1 MAKFKT
7 RARTIDMLGRQQI
20 AGIPTAI
27 SELFK
32 NAHDAYADFV
42 EIDFF
47 RSDRLFVLRD
57 DGMGMTRKEFEDRWL
72 TIGTESK
79 LNSKTMPLP
88 EPDVSKNKR
97 TMLGEKGIG
106 RLSIAI
112 IGPQVL
118 VLTRAKR
125 AGELHNLVAA
135 FLNWGIFE
143 APGIN
148 IEDIE
153 IPIREFSKGTLPSS
167 KDILEI
173 VDAFGKNLKHIGK
186 KEDKELRQRLKSEIE
201 AFSVD
206 PIEIDSY
213 LKNTDYLSLKED
225 GSGTHFIIKQATEL
239 LIDDIEGSSA
249 EKASPLEK
257 ALLGFTNTMT
267 PNYES
272 PVITCAFRDY
282 KTETVFEDLID
293 KDRFF
298 TPNEFINA
306 DHNIIGEFDKHGQF
320 KGTISI
326 YGEEFKNHII
336 PWPKSQG
343 METKCGPFKIAF
355 ADVQGNFRDTTIPME
370 EWVLLT
376 TKMDRHGGLYVFKN
390 GIRILPYGDTD
401 NDWVGMEYRRTKS
414 ATYYH
419 FSHRRIFGAVEIT
432 NERNPSLKEKAGRE
446 GFWGNVAYRQLKSI
460 LENFFIQL
468 AADFFREGGVKAEKF
483 IDKKDRIRK
492 LHKAEEK
499 RAKQVRVK
507 KEKFEAELEEFFR
520 LYHESVPGKDAIK
533 ITERLTEQLDTAR
546 AIENPH
552 LAARE
557 FLIIEEQS
565 VQNLREL
572 ISRYKISKPKIGL
585 SQKTLKDWDDY
596 QNAFIGLQEKV
607 FQPTQATIEQE
618 ITLYAKEA
626 SLELDRRLRIENAL
640 KAREKEATAATN
652 TETKK
657 ARESLVTV
665 AAETKHA
672 ISQSLK
678 KVKDEIARVFSE
690 FNRLNITEFPD
701 EEIVEKRTQLEQKIE
716 EVTNREGQFLIGIRN
731 QLEAIRLDEDIT
743 QLDQLEALEQ
753 KVVTL
758 EEAADADLQLTQMG
772 MAIEVINH
780 EFNSSIRA
788 VRSRLRE
795 LKAWADLTDGLDD
808 VYSGIRASFDHLD
821 SYLTLFTPLHQ
832 RLYRVETE
840 FDGAD
845 INKYLNDLFGERLKR
860 HDIKIKANKA
870 FLKKTITGYP
880 SSFYPVFVNL
890 VDNAI
895 FWLKNRTPEKTIHLD
910 IDGDDMLISDTGP
923 GIFERDRESIFELG
937 FSRKPGGR
945 GMGLHISR
953 NVLQRIGYTLSLDP
967 DMVDNKGATF
977 RIAPLQE
984 EAE

>member
-32 NAHDAYADFV
+32 NAHDAYADYV

-57 DGMGMTRKEFEDRWL
+57 DGMGMTREEFEDRWL

-79 LNSKTMPLP
+79 LNSKAMSLP
-88 EPDVSKNKR
+88 PPDTSKKQR
-97 TMLGEKGIG
+97 TLLGEKGIG

-125 AGELHNLVAA
+125 DGKLHNLVAA

-143 APGIN
+143 VPGLN
-148 IEDIE
+148 LDDIE
-153 IPIREFSKGTLPSS
+153 IPIREFAEGNLPTAADVQEMVDEFSENLQYIDEET
-167 KDILEI
+167 KD
-173 VDAFGKNLKHIGK
+173 LK
-186 KEDKELRQRLKSEIE
+186 QRLEDELKTFTVDPKEIE
-201 AFSVD
+201 
-206 PIEIDSY
+206 SY
-213 LKNTDYLSLKED
+213 LKNTDYLSLKESE
-225 GSGTHFIIKQATEL
+225 SGTHFIIKQATEL
-239 LIDDIEGSSA
+239 LIDDIEGNSA
-249 EKASPLEK
+249 DKASPLEK
-257 ALLGFTNTMT
+257 ALIGFTNTMT
-267 PNYES
+267 PNHES

-282 KTETVFEDLID
+282 KTDTVFDDLID

-306 DHNIIGEFDKHGQF
+306 DHNIVGEFDNHGQF

-326 YGEEFKNHII
+326 YGEEFKNHVV
-336 PWPKSQG
+336 PWPKSKG
-343 METKCGPFKIAF
+343 LETKCGPFKIAF
-355 ADVQGNFRDTTIPME
+355 ADVQGNLRDSTIPME
-370 EWVLLT
+370 DWNLLT
-376 TKMDRHGGLYVFKN
+376 DKMNRLGGLYVFKN
-390 GIRILPYGDTD
+390 GIRMLPYGDTD
-401 NDWVGMEYRRTKS
+401 YDWVGIEYRRTKH
-414 ATYYH
+414 AAYYH
-419 FSHRRIFGAVEIT
+419 YSHRRIFGAVEIT
-432 NERNPSLKEKAGRE
+432 NEKNLSLKEKAGRE
-446 GFWGNVAYRQLKSI
+446 GFRENEAYRQLKDI
-460 LENFFIQL
+460 LENFFLQL
-468 AADFFREGGVKAEKF
+468 AADFFREGGVKAEQF
-483 IDKKDRIRK
+483 IDKKNHLTK
-492 LHKAEEK
+492 LHKAEEN
-499 RAKQVRVK
+499 RAKHVRVR
-507 KEKFEAELEEFFR
+507 KEKFEIELEEFFR
-520 LYHESVPGKDAIK
+520 LYDQSAPEKEAINVAEK
-533 ITERLTEQLDTAR
+533 LTEQLNLAR

-552 LAARE
+552 QAARE
-557 FLIIEEQS
+557 FLIIEEKSGQ
-565 VQNLREL
+565 QLREL
-572 ISRYKISKPKIGL
+572 ISNYKVAKPKIGL
-585 SQKTLKDWDDY
+585 SKKTLKDWDDY
-596 QNAFIGLQEKV
+596 KNAFIGLQEKV
-607 FQPTQATIEQE
+607 FAPIQATIEQE
-618 ITLYAKEA
+618 ITLAAQEA
-626 SLELDRRLRIENAL
+626 RLELDRRLRIENAL

-652 TETKK
+652 KETKK
-657 ARESLVTV
+657 TRESLVSV
-665 AAETKHA
+665 ATETKQA
-672 ISQSLK
+672 ISQSITN
-678 KVKDEIARVFSE
+678 VKDEIARVFSE
-690 FNRLNITEFPD
+690 FNSLNITEFPD
-701 EEIVEKRTQLEQKIE
+701 EEIVKKRTDLEQRIE
-716 EVTNREGQFLIGIRN
+716 EVQSREEEFLIGIRH
-731 QLEAIRLDEDIT
+731 QLEAIRFDENIT

-788 VRSRLRE
+788 VRNRLRE
-795 LKAWADLTDGLDD
+795 LKAWADLNEGMED

-832 RLYRVETE
+832 RLYRTETE

-860 HDIKIKANKA
+860 HGVEIKTSKS
-870 FLKKTITGYP
+870 FLKKTLTGYP

-895 FWLKNRTPEKTIHLD
+895 FWLKNRTSEKNIHLD
-910 IDGDDMLISDTGP
+910 IDGDDMLVRDTGP
-923 GIFERDRESIFELG
+923 GISERDRDSIFELG
-937 FSRKPGGR
+937 FTRKPGGR

-953 NVLQRIGYTLSLDP
+953 NVLKRVGYMLTLD
-967 DMVDNKGATF
+967 DGKVGQGATF

>member
-32 NAHDAYADFV
+32 NAHDAYADYV

-57 DGMGMTRKEFEDRWL
+57 DGMGMTREEFESRWL

-88 EPDVSKNKR
+88 QPDTSKKPR

-125 AGELHNLVAA
+125 NGKLHNLVAA

-153 IPIREFSKGTLPSS
+153 IPIREFSEGELPSVD
-167 KDILEI
+167 DISSMVSE
-173 VDAFGKNLKHIGK
+173 FRKNLQNVSEEEG
-186 KEDKELRQRLKSEIE
+186 EELKQRIESELAI
-201 AFSVD
+201 FSVD
-206 PIEIDSY
+206 PVEIDSY
-213 LKNTDYLSLKED
+213 LKNTDYLSLKEN

-239 LIDDIEGSSA
+239 LIDDIEGSSP

-267 PNYES
+267 PKHKT
-272 PVITCAFRDY
+272 PVITGAFRDY
-282 KTETVFEDLID
+282 KTETVFDDLID

-306 DHNIIGEFDKHGQF
+306 DHNITGTFDKYGQF
-320 KGTISI
+320 KGVISI
-326 YGEEFKNHII
+326 YGEEFKNHIV
-336 PWPKSQG
+336 PWPESRG
-343 METKCGPFKIAF
+343 LETKCGPFKIAF
-355 ADVQGNFRDTTIPME
+355 ANVQGNLRDSTIPME
-370 EWVLLT
+370 EWSSLT
-376 TKMDRHGGLYVFKN
+376 TKMNRQGGLYVFKN
-390 GIRILPYGDTD
+390 GIRMLPYGDTD
-401 NDWVGMEYRRTKS
+401 YDWVGMEYRRTKS
-414 ATYYH
+414 AKHYH
-419 FSHRRIFGAVEIT
+419 FSHRRIFGAIEIT
-432 NERNPSLKEKAGRE
+432 NEKNPYLKEKAGRE
-446 GFWGNVAYRQLKSI
+446 GFWENLAYRQLKNI
-460 LENFFIQL
+460 LENFFVQL
-468 AADFFREGGVKAEKF
+468 AADFFRSGGVKAEKF
-483 IDKKDRIRK
+483 IDYKDHLFK
-492 LHKAEEK
+492 MHQAEEE
-499 RAKQVRVK
+499 RAKQVRVR
-507 KEKFEAELEEFFR
+507 KEKFESELEEFFR
-520 LYHESVPGKDAIK
+520 LYDESAPEKEAIT
-533 ITERLTEQLDTAR
+533 ITDQLAKQLKTAK

-552 LAARE
+552 QAVRE
-557 FLIIEEQS
+557 FITIEIQS
-565 VQNLREL
+565 VQSLREL
-572 ISRYKISKPKIGL
+572 ITKYKVAKPKIGL

-607 FQPTQATIEQE
+607 FQPTQASIEQE
-618 ITLYAKEA
+618 ITLAAKEA
-626 SLELDRRLRIENAL
+626 SLELDRRLRIEKAL
-640 KAREKEATAATN
+640 KAREKEATVATN
-652 TETKK
+652 KEKK
-657 ARESLVTV
+657 KIRDLLVSV
-665 AAETKHA
+665 AAETKKA
-672 ISQSLK
+672 ISYSLA
-678 KVKDEIARVFSE
+678 KVKDEIAIVFSE
-690 FNRLNITEFPD
+690 FNRLDITEIPD
-701 EEIVEKRTQLEQKIE
+701 EDIVKKRTQLEQKIE
-716 EVTNREGQFLIGIRN
+716 AVTNREGQFLNGIKN
-731 QLEAIRLDEDIT
+731 QLETISFDENIT

-753 KVVTL
+753 KVVSL

-772 MAIEVINH
+772 MAIDVINH
-780 EFNSSIRA
+780 EFNSSIRG
-788 VRSRLRE
+788 VRNRLRE
-795 LKAWADLTDGLDD
+795 LKAWADLNEGMED

-821 SYLTLFTPLHQ
+821 SYLTLFTPLHR
-832 RLYRVETE
+832 RLYRTETD

-860 HDIKIKANKA
+860 HDVKIMADKA

-895 FWLKNRTPEKTIHLD
+895 FWLKNRTSVKTIHLD
-910 IDGDDMLISDTGP
+910 VDDDDILISDNGP
-923 GIFERDRESIFELG
+923 GIPDRDRESIFELG
-937 FSRKPGGR
+937 FTRKPGGR

-953 NVLQRIGYTLSLDP
+953 NVLQRVGYKLSLDHGKT
-967 DMVDNKGATF
+967 DEGATF
-977 RIAPLQE
+977 RIASLQE
-984 EAE
+984 EDD

>member
-57 DGMGMTRKEFEDRWL
+57 DGTGMTRKEFEDRWL

-88 EPDVSKNKR
+88 QPDVSKKER
-97 TMLGEKGIG
+97 SMLGEKGIG

-125 AGELHNLVAA
+125 DGKLHNLVAA

-143 APGIN
+143 VPGIN
-148 IEDIE
+148 LEDIE
-153 IPIREFSKGTLPSS
+153 IPIKEFSKGDLPSAE
-167 KDILEI
+167 DIREM
-173 VDAFGKNLKHIGK
+173 VDEFSRNLQHIDKG
-186 KEDKELRQRLKSEIE
+186 DKERRQRLKSEIE

-206 PIEIDSY
+206 PVEIDSY
-213 LKNTDYLSLKED
+213 LKNTDYLSLKDD

-239 LIDDIEGSSA
+239 LIDDIEGSSP

-267 PNYES
+267 PNHES
-272 PVITCAFRDY
+272 PVITSLFRDY
-282 KTETVFEDLID
+282 KTDTVFDDLID

-306 DHNIIGEFDKHGQF
+306 DHNIIGEFDKYGQF

-326 YGEEFKNHII
+326 YGEEFKNHVV
-336 PWPKSQG
+336 PWPKSRG
-343 METKCGPFKIAF
+343 LETKCGPFKIAF
-355 ADVQGNFRDTTIPME
+355 ADVQGNLRDSTIPME
-370 EWVLLT
+370 DWNSLT
-376 TKMDRHGGLYVFKN
+376 TKMDRQGGLYVFKN

-401 NDWVGMEYRRTKS
+401 YDWVGMEYRRTKS
-414 ATYYH
+414 ARYYH

-432 NERNPSLKEKAGRE
+432 NEKNPSLKEKAGRE
-446 GFWGNVAYRQLKSI
+446 GLWENIAYRQLKSI
-460 LENFFIQL
+460 LENFFLQL

-483 IDKKDRIRK
+483 VDKKDHLRK
-492 LHKAEEK
+492 LHKAEEN
-499 RAKQVRVK
+499 RAKQVRAR
-507 KEKFEAELEEFFR
+507 KEKFESELEEFFR
-520 LYHESVPGKDAIK
+520 LYDESAPEKDAIK
-533 ITERLTEQLDTAR
+533 ITEQLTEKLNTAR

-552 LAARE
+552 HAARE

-565 VQNLREL
+565 LQNLREL
-572 ISRYKISKPKIGL
+572 ISRYKVAKPKIGL

-618 ITLYAKEA
+618 ITLAAQEA
-626 SLELDRRLRIENAL
+626 RFELDRWLRIENAL
-640 KAREKEATAATN
+640 KARQKEATAITN
-652 TETKK
+652 TERKK
-657 ARESLVTV
+657 TRESLDTV
-665 AAETKHA
+665 ATETKQA
-672 ISQSLK
+672 ISQSIK
-678 KVKDEIARVFSE
+678 NVEDEINRVLSE

-701 EEIVEKRTQLEQKIE
+701 EEIVKKRTELEQKIE
-716 EVTNREGQFLIGIRN
+716 VVQNREEQFLIGIRN

-780 EFNSSIRA
+780 EFNSSIRG
-788 VRSRLRE
+788 VRNRLRE
-795 LKAWADLTDGLDD
+795 LKAWADLNEGMED

-821 SYLTLFTPLHQ
+821 SYLTLFTPLHR
-832 RLYRVETE
+832 RLYRTETE

-860 HDIKIKANKA
+860 HGIEIKSSKA
-870 FLKKTITGYP
+870 FLKKTLTGYP

-890 VDNAI
+890 ADNAI
-895 FWLKNRTPEKTIHLD
+895 FWLKNRTSEKTIQLG

-923 GIFERDRESIFELG
+923 GISERDRESIFELG
-937 FSRKPGGR
+937 FTRKPGGR

-953 NVLQRIGYTLSLDP
+953 DVLQRIGYTLTLDYGN
-967 DMVDNKGATF
+967 DEGATF
-977 RIAPLQE
+977 RIAPFQE

>member
-7 RARTIDMLGRQQI
+7 RVRTIDMLGRQQI

-32 NAHDAYADFV
+32 NAHDAYADHV

-57 DGMGMTRKEFEDRWL
+57 DGMGLTRDDFEDRWL

-88 EPDVSKNKR
+88 QPDASKKQR

-125 AGELHNLVAA
+125 DSGFHNLVAA

-143 APGIN
+143 VPGIN

-167 KDILEI
+167 KDIVEI
-173 VDAFGKNLKHIGK
+173 VDAFSKNLKHIG

-206 PIEIDSY
+206 PVEIDSY

-257 ALLGFTNTMT
+257 ALLGFTNTMSPT
-267 PNYES
+267 HEP
-272 PVITCAFRDY
+272 PVITGSFRDY
-282 KTETVFEDLID
+282 KTDTVFDDLID

-306 DHNIIGEFDKHGQF
+306 DHNIIGEFDKYGQF

-326 YGEEFKNHII
+326 YGEEFNNHVV
-336 PWPKSQG
+336 PWPKSRG
-343 METKCGPFKIAF
+343 LETKCGPFKIAF
-355 ADVQGNFRDTTIPME
+355 ANVQGNLRDSTIPME
-370 EWVLLT
+370 EWTLLT
-376 TKMDRHGGLYVFKN
+376 TKMDRQGGLYVFKN

-401 NDWVGMEYRRTKS
+401 YDWVSMEYRRTKS
-414 ATYYH
+414 ARYYH
-419 FSHRRIFGAVEIT
+419 FSHRRIFGAIEIT
-432 NERNPSLKEKAGRE
+432 NEKNPSLKEKAGRE
-446 GFWGNVAYRQLKSI
+446 GFWENVAYRQLKSI
-460 LENFFIQL
+460 LENFFLQL

-483 IDKKDRIRK
+483 VDKKDHLRE
-492 LHKAEEK
+492 LHKAEEN
-499 RAKQVRVK
+499 RAKQVRAR
-507 KEKFEAELEEFFR
+507 KEKFESELEEFLR
-520 LYHESVPGKDAIK
+520 LYDESYPEKDAIK
-533 ITERLTEQLDTAR
+533 ITEQLIKKLNTAR
-546 AIENPH
+546 AIENPRQ
-552 LAARE
+552 AAQE

-565 VQNLREL
+565 LQNLREL
-572 ISRYKISKPKIGL
+572 ISRYKVAKPKIGL

-618 ITLYAKEA
+618 ITLAAKEA
-626 SLELDRRLRIENAL
+626 RLELDRWLRIENAL
-640 KAREKEATAATN
+640 KTREKEATAATN

-657 ARESLVTV
+657 TRESLVIV
-665 AAETKHA
+665 AAETKQA
-672 ISQSLK
+672 ISQSLTN
-678 KVKDEIARVFSE
+678 VKDEIARVFSE
-690 FNRLNITEFPD
+690 FNSLNITEFSD
-701 EEIVEKRTQLEQKIE
+701 EEIVKQRTQLEQKIE
-716 EVTNREGQFLIGIRN
+716 EITNREGQFLIGIRN

-788 VRSRLRE
+788 VRSRLLE
-795 LKAWADLTDGLDD
+795 LKAWVDLNEGMDD

-821 SYLTLFTPLHQ
+821 SYLTLFTPLHR
-832 RLYRVETE
+832 RLYRTETE

-860 HDIKIKANKA
+860 HDVKIKANKA

-890 VDNAI
+890 VDNAV
-895 FWLKNRTPEKTIHLD
+895 FWLKDRTSEKTIRLA

-937 FSRKPGGR
+937 FTRKPGGR

-967 DMVDNKGATF
+967 AMIDKGSTF

>member
-32 NAHDAYADFV
+32 NAHDAYADDV

-57 DGMGMTRKEFEDRWL
+57 DGVGMTREEFESRWL

-79 LNSKTMPLP
+79 LNSKAMPLP
-88 EPDVSKNKR
+88 QPDASKAPR

-143 APGIN
+143 VPGIN
-148 IEDIE
+148 LEDIE
-153 IPIREFSKGTLPSS
+153 IPIKEFSEGNLPSAEDVYAMVDEFSK
-167 KDILEI
+167 
-173 VDAFGKNLKHIGK
+173 NLQHID
-186 KEDKELRQRLKSEIE
+186 KEDKELKRRIESELK

-239 LIDDIEGSSA
+239 LIDDIDSSSSDQ
-249 EKASPLEK
+249 ASPLEK

-267 PNYES
+267 PNHEP
-272 PVITCAFRDY
+272 PVITASFRDY
-282 KTETVFEDLID
+282 KTESVFDDLIENE
-293 KDRFF
+293 RFF

-306 DHNIIGEFDKHGQF
+306 DHNIVGEFDEYGQF
-320 KGTISI
+320 IGTISI
-326 YGEEFKNHII
+326 YGEEFNNHVV
-336 PWPKSQG
+336 PWMKGQG
-343 METKCGPFKIAF
+343 QATKCGSFKIAF
-355 ADVQGNFRDTTIPME
+355 ADVQGLLRDSTIPME
-370 EWVLLT
+370 EWSLLT
-376 TKMDRHGGLYVFKN
+376 TKMNRQGGLYVFNN
-390 GIRILPYGDTD
+390 GIRILPYGDT
-401 NDWVGMEYRRTKS
+401 NYDWVGMEYRRTKH
-414 ATYYH
+414 AQYYH
-419 FSHRRIFGAVEIT
+419 FSHRRIFGAIEIT
-432 NERNPSLKEKAGRE
+432 SENNSSLKEKAGRE
-446 GFWGNVAYRQLKSI
+446 GFRENEAYRQLKDI
-460 LENFFIQL
+460 LENFLLQL
-468 AADFFREGGVKAEKF
+468 AADFFREGGAKSEKF
-483 IDKKDRIRK
+483 LHKRGHLNK

-499 RAKQVRVK
+499 RAKQISGRK
-507 KEKFEAELEEFFR
+507 EIFDSELEKFFS
-520 LYHESVPGKDAIK
+520 LYDDATPEKDAIK
-533 ITERLTEQLDTAR
+533 ITEQLSEQLKTAR
-546 AIENPH
+546 VIEDPH
-552 LAARE
+552 QAARE
-557 FLIIEEQS
+557 FLLIEEQS
-565 VQNLREL
+565 AQQLREL
-572 ISRYKISKPKIGL
+572 ILKYKITKPKIGL
-585 SQKTLKDWDDY
+585 SKKMLKDWDDY
-596 QNAFIGLQEKV
+596 QNAFTSLQEKV
-607 FQPTQATIEQE
+607 FQPIQATIEQE
-618 ITLYAKEA
+618 ITIEA
-626 SLELDRRLRIENAL
+626 QEARLELDRRLRIKNAL
-640 KAREKEATAATN
+640 KACQKEATAATN
-652 TETKK
+652 AEKNKTQESLDSVALETKQ
-657 ARESLVTV
+657 
-665 AAETKHA
+665 A
-672 ISQSLK
+672 ISQSITN
-678 KVKDEIARVFSE
+678 VKDEIDRVLSE

-701 EEIVEKRTQLEQKIE
+701 DKIVEKRIELERKIE
-716 EVTNREGQFLIGIRN
+716 DVQNQEEQFLIGIRN
-731 QLEAIRLDEDIT
+731 QLEAIRLDDDIT

-780 EFNSSIRA
+780 EFNSSIRG
-788 VRSRLRE
+788 VRNRLRE
-795 LKAWADLTDGLDD
+795 LKAWADLNEGMED

-821 SYLTLFTPLHQ
+821 SYLTLFTPLHR
-832 RLYRVETE
+832 RLYRTETE

-845 INKYLNDLFGERLKR
+845 INKYLNDLFGERLNR
-860 HDIKIKANKA
+860 HGVAIKASKG
-870 FLKKTITGYP
+870 FLKREITGYP

-895 FWLKNRTPEKTIHLD
+895 FWLKNRTAEKIIHLE
-910 IDGDDMLISDTGP
+910 IDGDDMLISDTGA
-923 GIFERDRESIFELG
+923 GISERDRESIFELG
-937 FSRKPGGR
+937 FTRKPGGR

-953 NVLQRIGYTLSLDP
+953 NVLHRAGYSLSLDL
-967 DMVDNKGATF
+967 DKDGVGARF

-984 EAE
+984 EDE

>member
-7 RARTIDMLGRQQI
+7 RARTVDMLGRQQI

-32 NAHDAYADFV
+32 NAHDAYADHV

-57 DGMGMTRKEFEDRWL
+57 DGMGMTRKEFENRWL
-72 TIGTESK
+72 IIGTESK
-79 LNSKTMPLP
+79 LNSKAMPLP
-88 EPDVSKNKR
+88 QSDASKKER

-125 AGELHNLVAA
+125 AGKLHNLIAA

-143 APGIN
+143 VPGIN
-148 IEDIE
+148 LEDIDV
-153 IPIREFSKGTLPSS
+153 PIREFSGGKLPSAG
-167 KDILEI
+167 DILGM
-173 VDAFGKNLKHIGK
+173 VDEFSRNMKHVG
-186 KEDKELRQRLKSEIE
+186 KEDDELKKRIESELSL
-201 AFSVD
+201 FSID
-206 PIEIDSY
+206 PVEIDSY

-239 LIDDIEGSSA
+239 LIDDIEGSSS

-267 PNYES
+267 PNHEP
-272 PVITCAFRDY
+272 PVITGSFRDY
-282 KTETVFEDLID
+282 KTETVFNDLID

-298 TPNEFINA
+298 TPNEFLIA
-306 DHNIIGEFDKHGQF
+306 DHKIIGEFDKYGQF

-326 YGEEFKNHII
+326 YCDEFINHVV

-343 METKCGPFKIAF
+343 LETKCGPFKIAF
-355 ADVQGNFRDTTIPME
+355 ADVQGNLRDSTIPME
-370 EWVLLT
+370 QWSLLT
-376 TKMDRHGGLYVFKN
+376 TKMDRQGGLYVFKN

-401 NDWVGMEYRRTKS
+401 YDWVGMEYRRTKS
-414 ATYYH
+414 AQYYH

-432 NERNPSLKEKAGRE
+432 NEKNPFLKEKAGRE
-446 GFWGNVAYRQLKSI
+446 GFRENEAYRQLKNI
-460 LENFFIQL
+460 LENFFLQL

-483 IDKKDRIRK
+483 VDKKDRLIK
-492 LHKAEEK
+492 MHKAEEK
-499 RAKQVRVK
+499 RAKQVRFK
-507 KEKFEAELEEFFR
+507 KERLESELEEFFR
-520 LYHESVPGKDAIK
+520 LYDESAPKNNANK
-533 ITERLTEQLDTAR
+533 IIEKLTEQLNIAK
-546 AIENPH
+546 AIKNPH
-552 LAARE
+552 QAARE
-557 FLIIEEQS
+557 FLMIEDQS
-565 VQNLREL
+565 VQQLREL
-572 ISRYKISKPKIGL
+572 ILKYKITKPKIGL
-585 SQKTLKDWDDY
+585 SKKMLKDWDDY

-607 FQPTQATIEQE
+607 FQPIQTTIEQE
-618 ITLYAKEA
+618 ITLAAKEA
-626 SLELDRRLRIENAL
+626 RIALDRRLRIENAL
-640 KAREKEATAATN
+640 KAIEKEATASTN

-657 ARESLVTV
+657 TRKSLVTV
-665 AAETKHA
+665 AAETKQA
-672 ISQSLK
+672 ISQSLTN
-678 KVKDEIARVFSE
+678 VKDEIARVFSE

-701 EEIVEKRTQLEQKIE
+701 DEIVKKRTQLEQKIE
-716 EVTNREGQFLIGIRN
+716 EVKNQEGQFLIGIRN

-743 QLDQLEALEQ
+743 QLDQLEAMEQ
-753 KVVTL
+753 KIVTL

-780 EFNSSIRA
+780 EFNSSIRG
-788 VRSRLRE
+788 VRNRLRE
-795 LKAWADLTDGLDD
+795 LKAWADLNEGMED
-808 VYSGIRASFDHLD
+808 VYTGIRASFDHLD
-821 SYLTLFTPLHQ
+821 SYLTLFTPLHR
-832 RLYRVETE
+832 RLYRTETE

-860 HDIKIKANKA
+860 HGIEIKSSKA
-870 FLKKTITGYP
+870 FLKKTLTGYP

-895 FWLKNRTPEKTIHLD
+895 FWLKNRTSEKTIQLG
-910 IDGDDMLISDTGP
+910 IGGNDMLISDTGP
-923 GIFERDRESIFELG
+923 GISERDRESIFELG

-953 NVLQRIGYTLSLDP
+953 NVLQRVGYTLTLDHGKI
-967 DMVDNKGATF
+967 DEGATF
-977 RIAPLQE
+977 RIAPFQE
-984 EAE
+984 ED